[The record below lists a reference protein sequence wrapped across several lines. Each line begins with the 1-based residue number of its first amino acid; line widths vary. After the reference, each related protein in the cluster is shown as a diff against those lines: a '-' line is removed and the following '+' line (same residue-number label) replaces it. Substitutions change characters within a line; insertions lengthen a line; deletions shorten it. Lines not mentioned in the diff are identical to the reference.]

1 MRTPHAVTRTCTGA
15 TRCAGVA
22 LALLIGGAA
31 ACSSTDGPMP
41 SSAPSP
47 TSNTASP
54 TGSPASSTQPRGTNE
69 RILPVEMVGAWET
82 VGGDAT
88 LAYRFLSDG
97 RYRFTALLTQPV
109 PEGIFELTRVESGK
123 ATVAGGMLILHP
135 TMATTTRR
143 HPEDP
148 DGDYTDRPEPLTPQ
162 RYSWRVER
170 EVLLLVD
177 PNGLELTFD
186 RQP

>member
-1 MRTPHAVTRTCTGA
+1 
-15 TRCAGVA
+15 
-22 LALLIGGAA
+22 
-31 ACSSTDGPMP
+31 
-41 SSAPSP
+41 
-47 TSNTASP
+47 
-54 TGSPASSTQPRGTNE
+54 
-69 RILPVEMVGAWET
+69 MVGAWET